1 MNKVL
6 FKNGQVFYHD
16 QLQALDVLVEGD
28 LIKAI
33 EPSIED
39 QEASVI
45 DLNGKLLSPGFID
58 IHTHLREPGFEYK
71 ETVLTGTKSALYGGY
86 STIVAMANTKP
97 CMDDIET
104 IERLENIIKKDACV
118 HTYTYSAITTDLAGK
133 ELVNMEANQTNNIV
147 VGFSDDGKGVQSHDM
162 MEKAMKKVKELDS
175 IIVAH
180 CEDES
185 ELKPGGCIH
194 EGTYAKEHQL
204 VGINN
209 ESEYKQVARDLDLV
223 RQIHNRYHVC
233 HVSTH
238 QTVDLLRKAKQEG
251 LFVSGEAS
259 PHHLVLTDEN
269 IKNCDPNYK
278 MNPPLRSKEDREAL
292 IKGLNDGTLQVIAT
306 DHAPHSEEE
315 KNQTI
320 VKAPFG
326 IIGLQHCFPLVYT
339 YVVKTGETTLE
350 TVLKALTSGPAK
362 VLHFTDCFEVGKK
375 ANLCVFDLN
384 EKFVIKKEDLVSKA
398 SNTPFI
404 GYPCYGKIKY
414 NMIDG
419 KLYQF

>member
-133 ELVNMEANQTNNIV
+133 ELVDMEANKVNNIV

-162 MEKAMKKVKELDS
+162 MEKAMKKVKEIDS

-194 EGTYAKEHQL
+194 EGIYAKEHQL

-238 QTVDLLRKAKQEG
+238 QTVDLIRKAKQEG
-251 LFVSGEAS
+251 LSVSGEAS

-362 VLHFTDCFEVGKK
+362 VLHFTDCFEVGQK

>member
-104 IERLENIIKKDACV
+104 IGRLENIIKKDACV

-133 ELVNMEANQTNNIV
+133 ELVDMEANKVNNIV
-147 VGFSDDGKGVQSHDM
+147 VGFSDDGKGVQSNEM
-162 MEKAMKKVKELDS
+162 MEKAMKKVKEIDS

-194 EGTYAKEHQL
+194 EGIYAKEHQL

-238 QTVDLLRKAKQEG
+238 QTVDLIRKAKQEG
-251 LFVSGEAS
+251 LSVSGEAS

-362 VLHFTDCFEVGKK
+362 VLHFTDCFEVGQK

>member
-16 QLQALDVLVEGD
+16 QIQALDVLVEGD

-133 ELVNMEANQTNNIV
+133 ELVDMEANKVNNIV
-147 VGFSDDGKGVQSHDM
+147 VGFSDDGKGVQSNEM
-162 MEKAMKKVKELDS
+162 MEKAMKKVKEIDS

-194 EGTYAKEHQL
+194 EGIYAKEHQL

-238 QTVDLLRKAKQEG
+238 QTVDLIRKAKQEG
-251 LFVSGEAS
+251 LSVSGEAS

-362 VLHFTDCFEVGKK
+362 VLHFTDCFEVGQK

>member
-16 QLQALDVLVEGD
+16 QIQALDVLVEGD

-104 IERLENIIKKDACV
+104 IGRLENIIKKGACV

-162 MEKAMKKVKELDS
+162 MEKAMKKVKEIDS

-194 EGTYAKEHQL
+194 EGIYAKEHQL

-238 QTVDLLRKAKQEG
+238 QTVDLIRKAKQEG
-251 LFVSGEAS
+251 LSVSGEAS

-362 VLHFTDCFEVGKK
+362 VLHFTDCFEVGQK

>member
-251 LFVSGEAS
+251 LLVSGEAS

-362 VLHFTDCFEVGKK
+362 VLHFTDCFEVGQK

>member
-16 QLQALDVLVEGD
+16 QIQALDVLVEGD

-118 HTYTYSAITTDLAGK
+118 HTYTYSAITTNLAGK
-133 ELVNMEANQTNNIV
+133 ELVDMEANKVNNIV
-147 VGFSDDGKGVQSHDM
+147 VGFSDDGKGVQSNEM
-162 MEKAMKKVKELDS
+162 MEKAMKKVKEIDS

-194 EGTYAKEHQL
+194 EGIYAKEHQL

-238 QTVDLLRKAKQEG
+238 QTVDLIRKAKQEG
-251 LFVSGEAS
+251 LSVSGEAS

-362 VLHFTDCFEVGKK
+362 VLHFTDCFEVGQK

>member
-104 IERLENIIKKDACV
+104 IGRLENIIKKDACV

-133 ELVNMEANQTNNIV
+133 ELVDMEANKVNNIV
-147 VGFSDDGKGVQSHDM
+147 VGFSDDGKGVQSNEM
-162 MEKAMKKVKELDS
+162 MEKAMKKVKEIDS

-194 EGTYAKEHQL
+194 EGIYAKEHQL

-238 QTVDLLRKAKQEG
+238 QTVDLIRKAKQEG
-251 LFVSGEAS
+251 LSVSGEAS

-339 YVVKTGETTLE
+339 
-350 TVLKALTSGPAK
+350 
-362 VLHFTDCFEVGKK
+362 
-375 ANLCVFDLN
+375 
-384 EKFVIKKEDLVSKA
+384 
-398 SNTPFI
+398 
-404 GYPCYGKIKY
+404 
-414 NMIDG
+414 
-419 KLYQF
+419 

>member
-16 QLQALDVLVEGD
+16 QIQALDVLVEGD

-45 DLNGKLLSPGFID
+45 DLNGKLLSPGFVD

-133 ELVNMEANQTNNIV
+133 ELVDMEANKVNNIV
-147 VGFSDDGKGVQSHDM
+147 VGFSDDGKGVQSNEM
-162 MEKAMKKVKELDS
+162 MEKAMKKVKEIDS

-194 EGTYAKEHQL
+194 EGIYAKEHQL

-238 QTVDLLRKAKQEG
+238 QTVDLIRKAKQEG
-251 LFVSGEAS
+251 LSVSGEAS

-362 VLHFTDCFEVGKK
+362 VLHFTDCFEVGQK

>member
-16 QLQALDVLVEGD
+16 QLQTLDVLVEGD

-97 CMDDIET
+97 CMDDVET

-223 RQIHNRYHVC
+223 RKIHNRYHVC

-251 LFVSGEAS
+251 LSVSGEAS

-362 VLHFTDCFEVGKK
+362 VLHFTDCFEVGQK

>member
-133 ELVNMEANQTNNIV
+133 ELVDMEANQTNNIV
-147 VGFSDDGKGVQSHDM
+147 VGFS
-162 MEKAMKKVKELDS
+162 EL
-175 IIVAH
+175 
-180 CEDES
+180 
-185 ELKPGGCIH
+185 
-194 EGTYAKEHQL
+194 
-204 VGINN
+204 
-209 ESEYKQVARDLDLV
+209 
-223 RQIHNRYHVC
+223 
-233 HVSTH
+233 
-238 QTVDLLRKAKQEG
+238 
-251 LFVSGEAS
+251 
-259 PHHLVLTDEN
+259 
-269 IKNCDPNYK
+269 
-278 MNPPLRSKEDREAL
+278 AL
-292 IKGLNDGTLQVIAT
+292 Q
-306 DHAPHSEEE
+306 
-315 KNQTI
+315 
-320 VKAPFG
+320 
-326 IIGLQHCFPLVYT
+326 
-339 YVVKTGETTLE
+339 
-350 TVLKALTSGPAK
+350 
-362 VLHFTDCFEVGKK
+362 
-375 ANLCVFDLN
+375 
-384 EKFVIKKEDLVSKA
+384 
-398 SNTPFI
+398 
-404 GYPCYGKIKY
+404 
-414 NMIDG
+414 
-419 KLYQF
+419 

>member
-16 QLQALDVLVEGD
+16 QIQALDVLVEGD

-118 HTYTYSAITTDLAGK
+118 HTYTYSAITTNLAGK
-133 ELVNMEANQTNNIV
+133 ELVDMEANKVNNIV
-147 VGFSDDGKGVQSHDM
+147 VGFSDDGKGVQSNEM
-162 MEKAMKKVKELDS
+162 MEKAMKKVKEIDS

-194 EGTYAKEHQL
+194 EGIYAKEHQL

-238 QTVDLLRKAKQEG
+238 QTVDLIRKAKQEG
-251 LFVSGEAS
+251 LSVSGEAS

-362 VLHFTDCFEVGKK
+362 VLHFTDCFGVGQK

>member
-133 ELVNMEANQTNNIV
+133 ELVDMEANKVNNIV
-147 VGFSDDGKGVQSHDM
+147 VGFSDDGKGVQSNEM
-162 MEKAMKKVKELDS
+162 MEKAMKKVKEIDS

-194 EGTYAKEHQL
+194 EGIYAKEHQL

-238 QTVDLLRKAKQEG
+238 QTVDLIRKAKQEG
-251 LFVSGEAS
+251 LSVSGEAS

-362 VLHFTDCFEVGKK
+362 VLHFTDCFEVGQK

>member
-162 MEKAMKKVKELDS
+162 MEKAMKKVKEIDS

-194 EGTYAKEHQL
+194 EGIYAKEHQL

-223 RQIHNRYHVC
+223 RQIRNRYHVC

-238 QTVDLLRKAKQEG
+238 QTVDLIRKAKQEG
-251 LFVSGEAS
+251 LSVSGEAS

-362 VLHFTDCFEVGKK
+362 VLHFTDCFEVGQK

>member
-162 MEKAMKKVKELDS
+162 MEKAMKKVKEIDS

-194 EGTYAKEHQL
+194 EGIYAKEHQL

-238 QTVDLLRKAKQEG
+238 QTVDLIRKAKQEG
-251 LFVSGEAS
+251 LSVSGEAS

-362 VLHFTDCFEVGKK
+362 VLHFTDCFEVGQK

>member
-1 MNKVL
+1 MNKIL

-16 QLQALDVLVEGD
+16 QLQKLDVLIEGD
-28 LIKAI
+28 TIKAI
-33 EPSIED
+33 ESLIED
-39 QEASVI
+39 LEASVI

-194 EGTYAKEHQL
+194 EGIYAKEHQL

-251 LFVSGEAS
+251 LSVSGEAS

-339 YVVKTGETTLE
+339 YAVKTGETTLE

-362 VLHFTDCFEVGKK
+362 VLHFKDCFEVGQK

-384 EKFVIKKEDLVSKA
+384 ERFVIKKEDLVSKA

>member
-16 QLQALDVLVEGD
+16 QIQALDVLVEGD

-133 ELVNMEANQTNNIV
+133 ELVDMEANKVNNIV
-147 VGFSDDGKGVQSHDM
+147 VGFSDDGKGVQSNKM
-162 MEKAMKKVKELDS
+162 MEKAMKKVKEIDS

-194 EGTYAKEHQL
+194 EGIYAKEHQL

-238 QTVDLLRKAKQEG
+238 QTVDLIRKAKQEG
-251 LFVSGEAS
+251 LSVSGEAS

-362 VLHFTDCFEVGKK
+362 VLHFTDCFEVGQK

>member
-251 LFVSGEAS
+251 LSVSGEAS

-362 VLHFTDCFEVGKK
+362 VLHFTDCFEVGQK

>member
-133 ELVNMEANQTNNIV
+133 ELVDMEANRVNNIV
-147 VGFSDDGKGVQSHDM
+147 VGFSDDGKGVQSNEM
-162 MEKAMKKVKELDS
+162 MEKAMKKVKEIDS

-194 EGTYAKEHQL
+194 EGIYAKEHQL

-238 QTVDLLRKAKQEG
+238 QTVDLIRKAKQEG
-251 LFVSGEAS
+251 LSVSGEAS

-362 VLHFTDCFEVGKK
+362 VLHFIDCFEVGQK

>member
-133 ELVNMEANQTNNIV
+133 ELVDMEANKVNNIV
-147 VGFSDDGKGVQSHDM
+147 VGFSDDGKGVQSNEM
-162 MEKAMKKVKELDS
+162 MEKAMKKVKEIDS

-194 EGTYAKEHQL
+194 EGIYAKEHQL

-223 RQIHNRYHVC
+223 RQIRNRYHVC

-238 QTVDLLRKAKQEG
+238 QTVDLIRKAKQEG
-251 LFVSGEAS
+251 LSVSGEAS

-362 VLHFTDCFEVGKK
+362 VLHFTDCFEVGQK

>member
-194 EGTYAKEHQL
+194 EGIYAKEHQL

-238 QTVDLLRKAKQEG
+238 QTVDLIRKAKQEG
-251 LFVSGEAS
+251 LSVSGEAS

-362 VLHFTDCFEVGKK
+362 VLHFTDCFEVGQK

>member
-133 ELVNMEANQTNNIV
+133 ELVDMEANQTNNIV
-147 VGFSDDGKGVQSHDM
+147 VGFSDDGKGVQSNKM
-162 MEKAMKKVKELDS
+162 MEKAMKKVKEIDS

-194 EGTYAKEHQL
+194 EGIYAKEHQL

-238 QTVDLLRKAKQEG
+238 QTVDLIRKAKQEG
-251 LFVSGEAS
+251 LSVSGETS

-362 VLHFTDCFEVGKK
+362 VLHFTDCFEVGQT